1 MAITLSLHNGRTI
14 DDASSLLAAKF
25 SGFDWAWYDGVQSDP
40 DRIEPVD
47 FAITIAMN
55 SRATAGRMAAFLRK
69 SAELET
75 VLKEVPK
82 DVDLADMTDA
92 RHWASVRSLFK
103 IACSAVGTKMSVAS
117 KVLHRKRPRLIP
129 ILDSI
134 LVNKHYWPALGLVA
148 GGPTVP
154 AWYVPDW
161 HKSAAWKWDPSM
173 YMRIMADEID
183 GNRSHLARLRSE
195 AAKHPTIG
203 VPVQISDV
211 RLVESVLYWAL
222 VREESSTGSSG
233 STAEQFVD
241 LSD

>member
-25 SGFDWAWYDGVQSDP
+25 SGFDWSWYDGVQSDP

-55 SRATAGRMAAFLRK
+55 SRATAGRMAAFLRQ
-69 SAELET
+69 SAELEI

-92 RHWASVRSLFK
+92 KDWASVRSLFE
-103 IACSAVGTKMSVAS
+103 IACSAIGTKMSVAS

-129 ILDSI
+129 ILDSV
-134 LVNKHYWPALGLVA
+134 LVNKHYWPALELVA
-148 GGPTVP
+148 GGPAVP

-161 HKSAAWKWDPSM
+161 HESSAWKWDPSM
-173 YMRIMADEID
+173 YMRIMADEIRS
-183 GNRSHLARLRSE
+183 NRSQLVKLRSD
-195 AAKHPTIG
+195 AAKNRAMG
-203 VPVQISDV
+203 VPVEISDV

-222 VREESSTGSSG
+222 IG
-233 STAEQFVD
+233 
-241 LSD
+241 